1 MPLPDGSE
9 KITNLEAATRQVV
22 AAIKLFFANGDP
34 IAVHTLACAAR
45 EIYEKHCKAAD
56 VTRTFDYV
64 KESNAHLSE
73 KQLWNILNGPRNFFK
88 HPADHL
94 TDSIEF
100 SDEYNDFMILSAVH
114 DHGMLKGQD
123 QPLEMQ
129 TYGTWFLAVNE
140 HMVTP
145 DNSPAEIELAERI
158 TATLDKLF
166 PGIRQASRAEKKAF
180 GARLLELMFAGK
192 FP

>member
-1 MPLPDGSE
+1 MPIPGDSE
-9 KITNLEAATRQVV
+9 KVTNLEVATRQVV
-22 AAIKLFFANGDP
+22 TAIKLFFANGDP

-56 VTRTFDYV
+56 ITRTFDYV

-94 TDSIEF
+94 NASIEF

-123 QPLEMQ
+123 QPIEMQ
-129 TYGTWFLAVNE
+129 TYGTWFLTVKE
-140 HMVTP
+140 HMAP
-145 DNSPAEIELAERI
+145 PNGSPSEIEQAERI
-158 TATLDKLF
+158 TATLDRLF
-166 PGIRQASRAEKKAF
+166 PGIRQASRAEQKAF
-180 GARLLELMFAGK
+180 GARMLELALAGK

>member
-1 MPLPDGSE
+1 MFILGDPE
-9 KITNLEAATRQVV
+9 KVTNLEAATRQVV
-22 AAIKLFFANGDP
+22 TAIKLFFANGDP

-45 EIYEKHCKAAD
+45 EIFEKHCKAAD
-56 VTRTFDYV
+56 IIRTFDYV

-94 TDSIEF
+94 NDSIEF
-100 SDEYNDFMILSAVH
+100 SDEYNDFTILSAVH
-114 DHGMLKGQD
+114 DHAMLKGQD

-129 TYGTWFLAVNE
+129 TYGTWFLAVHE
-140 HMVTP
+140 HMVTA
-145 DNSPAEIELAERI
+145 DNSPVEIEQAERI
-158 TATLDKLF
+158 TATLDRLF

-180 GARLLELMFAGK
+180 GARLLELVLAGK

>member
-1 MPLPDGSE
+1 MPIPGFSE
-9 KITNLEAATRQVV
+9 KVTNLEAATRQLVT
-22 AAIKLFFANGDP
+22 AIKLFFANGDP

-56 VTRTFDYV
+56 ITRTFDYV
-64 KESNAHLSE
+64 KDSNTHLTE

-94 TDSIEF
+94 NDSIEF

-129 TYGTWFLAVNE
+129 TYSTWFLAVNK

-145 DNSPAEIELAERI
+145 NSSPGEIEQAERI
-158 TATLDKLF
+158 TATLDRLF

-180 GARLLELMFAGK
+180 GARMLELALAGK

>member
-1 MPLPDGSE
+1 MGMPGNSE
-9 KITNLEAATRQVV
+9 KVTNLEAANRQLVT
-22 AAIKLFFANGDP
+22 AIKLFFANGDP

-56 VTRTFDYV
+56 ITRTFDYV
-64 KESNAHLSE
+64 KDSNAHLSE

-94 TDSIEF
+94 NDSIEF

-123 QPLEMQ
+123 QSLEMQ
-129 TYGTWFLAVNE
+129 TYAFVRFSDVAISSGAHLPCRSLSSRKAMCSFRG
-140 HMVTP
+140 
-145 DNSPAEIELAERI
+145 NS
-158 TATLDKLF
+158 
-166 PGIRQASRAEKKAF
+166 
-180 GARLLELMFAGK
+180 
-192 FP
+192 